1 MRLSDLA
8 VDLGVR
14 QITPQVAEQAVA
26 GCPSGIKA
34 FSAEDPE
41 LIVVLA
47 RRGIN
52 VVNEPVARSKA
63 RTWAVAHI
71 GVDDGAGGEAINAP
85 LANRG
90 GAFRP
95 DPLAAFILPDIAERA
110 IAGGIVALSAQH
122 PEISAEVGP
131 SGGTPTR
138 TRNVGGSS
146 KAPRSHN
153 PGLLAHL

>member
-1 MRLSDLA
+1 MRLSDLS

-14 QITPQVAEQAVA
+14 QISPQVAEQAVA
-26 GCPSGIKA
+26 VCPSGIKS

-47 RRGIN
+47 RRDIN

-90 GAFRP
+90 GGFRP

-110 IAGGIVALSAQH
+110 ISRWIVDLFAGDPVNF
-122 PEISAEVGP
+122 AE
-131 SGGTPTR
+131 
-138 TRNVGGSS
+138 GSS
-146 KAPRSHN
+146 SGR
-153 PGLLAHL
+153 